1 MPAASPQLADARREE
16 IVDACAQLYQTLPFK
31 KITLG
36 VIGEKTS
43 FSRTSIYNYFQTKE
57 EIFLALLEREY
68 AAWADDLAAL
78 AAAPVPAET
87 FPAAFAALVGRRGCM
102 LKLMSMNLY
111 DLEAGSRVENL
122 LSFKREYGRSLRG
135 VEACLRAHFPR
146 CRQKEADKFVYAFF
160 PFLFGVYPYTQ
171 VTPKQAEA
179 MERAHIAYPRLTA
192 AEITMEHHLGLTC
205 DPVGGLVQ
213 VPCIERNS
221 MGAIKAITA
230 ANWAI
235 NNDPDVA
242 VVSLDKVIKTMWET
256 AKDMDF
262 KYKETARGGLAAEI
276 PVSLPDC

>member
-1 MPAASPQLADARREE
+1 MPAASPQLADARRDE

-87 FPAAFAALVGRRGCM
+87 FPAAFAALVGRRWCM

-146 CRQKEADKFVYAFF
+146 CGQKEADKFVYAFF

-179 MERAHIAYPRLTA
+179 MERAHIPYPRLTA
-192 AEITMEHHLGLTC
+192 AEITAS
-205 DPVGGLVQ
+205 LV
-213 VPCIERNS
+213 
-221 MGAIKAITA
+221 
-230 ANWAI
+230 
-235 NNDPDVA
+235 
-242 VVSLDKVIKTMWET
+242 ET
-256 AKDMDF
+256 LVCPFA
-262 KYKETARGGLAAEI
+262 
-276 PVSLPDC
+276 